1 MLTTCEVAP
10 DGGAVR
16 LNFEDVAGRP
26 AAFTLP
32 RICLQQLVMT
42 LPVLLSKSLKAQH
55 GDESL
60 RLVFPL
66 DNWRLEA
73 AAGTKRLILTLT
85 TPDGFEVTFSLEAQT
100 ISELMSAIEEHRSDS
115 EQGRTLLNS

>member
-1 MLTTCEVAP
+1 
-10 DGGAVR
+10 
-16 LNFEDVAGRP
+16 
-26 AAFTLP
+26 
-32 RICLQQLVMT
+32 MT

-60 RLVFPL
+60 RVVFPL

-100 ISELMSAIEEHRSDS
+100 ISELMFAIEERRSDS